1 MMRIHFNSRGRRV
14 TLAALALSFLAV
26 LQLMLAGPLHAVGE
40 GRIIGTVMDGDK
52 KPVQG
57 AKIQVTLPGVPS
69 FHQEKKTDK
78 DGKFTLL
85 LLDATKEYKVQIE
98 KEGFQPYEEVLK
110 PTLQE
115 TLRISFTLA
124 PAQAAATAAA
134 PGAAPADSAEAKA
147 LEGRN
152 AAVFAF
158 NDGVGKLKAGDQEG
172 AVAKFEEALKLNPD
186 LIEAHAVLA
195 DVYVE
200 QKKYPQAIAAAE
212 RVLQAKPNEPGA
224 LAALYDAA
232 AASGDKAKADAA
244 LKALAGGAPGRETAV
259 RLLNKGV
266 ADFNASRMEDALAA
280 FESAERA
287 DPTFP
292 KTQYMLGLT
301 YANIDNKAKAVEHLA
316 KYLEMAPPDDSD
328 VETAKAMLEEL
339 KK

>member
-1 MMRIHFNSRGRRV
+1 MTRIHRAV
-14 TLAALALSFLAV
+14 LTALALNALAIA
-26 LQLMLAGPLHAVGE
+26 LAGPLHAVGE
-40 GRIIGTVMDGDK
+40 GRVIGTVTDGQK
-52 KPVQG
+52 KPIEG
-57 AKIQVTLPGVPS
+57 AKVVVTLPGVS
-69 FHQEKKTDK
+69 SIRQEKKTDK

-98 KEGFQPYEEVLK
+98 KEGFQPYEEMLK

-115 TLRISFTLA
+115 TLRITFTLA
-124 PAQAAATAAA
+124 STQAAATTGPA
-134 PGAAPADSAEAKA
+134 PDSPEAKA

-158 NDGVGKLKAGDQEG
+158 NEGVGKVKAGDREG
-172 AVAKFEEALKLNPD
+172 AIARFEEALKLNPD

-212 RVLQAKPNEPGA
+212 RVLQAKPNDPGA

-232 AASGDKAKADAA
+232 VATGDKAKAESA

-266 ADFNASRMEDALAA
+266 ADFNENRMADALTS
-280 FESAERA
+280 FQSAERA
-287 DPTFP
+287 DPALS

-301 YANIDNKAKAVEHLA
+301 YANLDDKTKAVEHLA
-316 KYLEMAPPDDSD
+316 KFLEMAPPNDSD

>member
-1 MMRIHFNSRGRRV
+1 MTRLHSAGRRRCAA
-14 TLAALALSFLAV
+14 LAALALAALVLA
-26 LQLMLAGPLHAVGE
+26 LAGPLHAVGE
-40 GRIIGTVMDGDK
+40 GRIIGTVMDGQK
-52 KPVQG
+52 KPVEG
-57 AKIQVTLPGVPS
+57 AKVLVTLPGVAS
-69 FHQEKKTDK
+69 IRQEKKTDK

-85 LLDATKEYKVQIE
+85 LLDATKEYKIQIE
-98 KEGFQPYEEVLK
+98 KEGFQPYEEMLK

-124 PAQAAATAAA
+124 PAQAAATTGVD
-134 PGAAPADSAEAKA
+134 PNSAEAKE
-147 LEGRN
+147 LEGKN

-158 NDGVGKLKAGDQEG
+158 NDGVGKVKAGDREG
-172 AVAKFEEALKLNPD
+172 AILKFEEALKLNPD

-200 QKKYPQAIAAAE
+200 QKKYPQAIASAE
-212 RVLQAKPNEPGA
+212 RVLQAKPNDPGA

-232 AASGDKAKADAA
+232 VGAGDKAKADAA

-266 ADFNASRMEDALAA
+266 ADFNASRMAEALEA
-280 FESAERA
+280 FRTAERA

-292 KTQYMLGLT
+292 KTHYMLGLT
-301 YANIDNKAKAVEHLA
+301 YANLDDKAKAVEHLA
-316 KYLEMAPPDDSD
+316 KFVEMAPADDAD
-328 VETAKAMLEEL
+328 METAKAMLEEL